1 MPCNSLRVMCAVL
14 VTGNAT
20 QAFRLHEQQAG
31 VHTDGMH
38 YVLLLAI
45 QRTVR
50 FPYNPIAVT
59 LSTKS
64 PGLY

>member
-1 MPCNSLRVMCAVL
+1 VEF
-14 VTGNAT
+14 VTRDVRSIGNRRSDIGVQVART
-20 QAFRLHEQQAG
+20 AG

-45 QRTVR
+45 QRIVR

-59 LSTKS
+59 LSMKS